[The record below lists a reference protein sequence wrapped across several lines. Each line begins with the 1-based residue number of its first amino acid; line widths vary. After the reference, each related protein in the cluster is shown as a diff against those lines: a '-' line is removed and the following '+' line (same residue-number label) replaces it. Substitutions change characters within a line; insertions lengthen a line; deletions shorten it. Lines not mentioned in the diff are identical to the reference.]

1 MLRLKQMIHS
11 LDAWLWRRGIDH
23 PAIRVLLRNE
33 ILLAASGLLVG
44 GLAFTATPWF
54 FWFGVGLTIMAWT
67 FWGLAR
73 FFLRKG
79 LGDYSTAFLRIV
91 LVRWM
96 GRMVV
101 IGALLYVSLI
111 VYQAP
116 VFAIVGGMAA
126 AGACALASY
135 ALAARGPRRRAD

>member
-1 MLRLKQMIHS
+1 MIHS

-33 ILLAASGLLVG
+33 ILFAACSLLIG
-44 GLAFTATPWF
+44 GLAFAATPWF
-54 FWFGVGLTIMAWT
+54 FWFGVGLTIMART

-96 GRMVV
+96 GRLVI

>member
-1 MLRLKQMIHS
+1 M
-11 LDAWLWRRGIDH
+11 
-23 PAIRVLLRNE
+23 RNE
-33 ILLAASGLLVG
+33 ILLAACSLLIG

-96 GRMVV
+96 GRLVI

-126 AGACALASY
+126 SGACALASY
-135 ALAARGPRRRAD
+135 ALAARGPRSRAN

>member
-1 MLRLKQMIHS
+1 MRRLKLMIHS

-33 ILLAASGLLVG
+33 ILLAACSLLIG

-96 GRMVV
+96 GRLVI